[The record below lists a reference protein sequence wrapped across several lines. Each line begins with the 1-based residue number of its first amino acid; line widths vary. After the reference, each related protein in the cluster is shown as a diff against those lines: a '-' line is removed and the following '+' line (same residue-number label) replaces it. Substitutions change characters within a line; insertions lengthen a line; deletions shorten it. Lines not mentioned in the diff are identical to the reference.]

1 VANADHP
8 CCCCLQVIPYNQRI
22 SLLLFKIQEAAAALS
37 ERQHAL
43 AVGYAVST
51 TEDVAALHK

>member
-1 VANADHP
+1 V
-8 CCCCLQVIPYNQRI
+8 QVLPYNQRI

>member
-1 VANADHP
+1 MLL
-8 CCCCLQVIPYNQRI
+8 LQVIPYNQRI
-22 SLLLFKIQEAAAALS
+22 SLLLFKIQEAATALG

-43 AVGYAVST
+43 ALGYAVAT

>member
-1 VANADHP
+1 
-8 CCCCLQVIPYNQRI
+8 VIPYNQRI
-22 SLLLFKIQEAAAALS
+22 SLLLFKIQEAAAALG

-43 AVGYAVST
+43 AVGYAVAT